1 MAKEKCKVEP
11 ALADILDD
19 PIIRTLMDKDGVK
32 RASLELLIGT
42 TREKRSEAETILS
55 TKFW

>member
-1 MAKEKCKVEP
+1 MAKEKCRVEP